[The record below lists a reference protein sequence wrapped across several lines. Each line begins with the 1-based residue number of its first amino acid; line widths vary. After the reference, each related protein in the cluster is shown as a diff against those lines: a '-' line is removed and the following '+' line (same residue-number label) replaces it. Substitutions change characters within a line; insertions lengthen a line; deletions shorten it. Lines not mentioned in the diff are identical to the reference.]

1 MIIGQA
7 LAKARDSLQRSSET
21 PFLDAVLI
29 LASTNG
35 VTKEW
40 ILQSQS
46 EQLDPAVY
54 EKFDKKVRR
63 RQKGVPIAYITGE
76 KEFYGI
82 RFHVDERV
90 LIPRPD
96 TETLVEAGLGVDAR
110 RFLDICTGCG
120 CVAAAVSAHKPGAEI
135 IASDVSPGALDVCRI
150 NFESGGFGVTTLL
163 SDGFDQIDGV
173 YDCILSNPPY
183 LSDEEWHTEY
193 GDTWTEPASALRAGE
208 DGLDVIRR
216 IVADSVDHLAPRGHL
231 FIEASPHQMPAI
243 EKMFV
248 QAGFEAIRL
257 CRDIGDRDRVIGGTN
272 GTHAQGV

>member
-1 MIIGQA
+1 MTLGQI
-7 LAKARDSLQRSSET
+7 LAKARSALRSTSDT

-29 LASTNG
+29 LASTYG

-40 ILQSQS
+40 ILRSQS
-46 EQLDPAVY
+46 EELDEVVH
-54 EKFDKKVRR
+54 EEFDRNVRR
-63 RQKGVPIAYITGE
+63 RKNGVPIAYITGE

-82 RFHVDERV
+82 RFQVDERV

-120 CVAAAVSAHKPGAEI
+120 CVAAAVAAHKPGAEI
-135 IASDVSPGALDVCRI
+135 TASDVSPDALDVCRS
-150 NFESGGFGVTTLL
+150 NFESGGFGVSTVL
-163 SDGFDQIDGV
+163 SDGFDQIDGMF
-173 YDCILSNPPY
+173 DCILSNPPY
-183 LSDEEWHTEY
+183 LSDKEWNNEY
-193 GDTWTEPASALRAGE
+193 GDGWSEPPSALRAGV

-216 IVADSVDHLAPRGHL
+216 IVADSVEHLAPRGHL
-231 FIEASPHQMPAI
+231 FVEASPHQMPAI

-248 QAGFEAIRL
+248 HAGFEAIRL
-257 CRDIGDRDRVIGGTN
+257 CRDMGDRDRVIGGTN